1 MRTTEATIGLLELV
15 QRLLALAESAPTVP
29 LTGKVLLDRDDLLA
43 LLEALREAIPVEVEQ
58 AARLS
63 QQREQILS
71 DSRDEAEAVVRE
83 ARSFAAQLTDE
94 TAIAREAQA
103 RADEVIDQSKR
114 VAREIRLGA
123 RAYAE
128 ELVARLE
135 ASFEQELQMI
145 RGHRQELNGGR

>member
-123 RAYAE
+123 RAYAD
-128 ELVARLE
+128 ELLARLE

>member
-29 LTGKVLLDRDDLLA
+29 LTGKVLLDRDDLFA

-123 RAYAE
+123 RAYAD
-128 ELVARLE
+128 ELLARLE

>member
-63 QQREQILS
+63 QLREQILS

-123 RAYAE
+123 RAYAD
-128 ELVARLE
+128 ELLARLE